1 MLWLKENFLHD
12 ICFQCLHKMS
22 RSERSNQ
29 KFSFLHKPMYFSH
42 TLFRDVCKN
51 ITRKTCNTNARE
63 IIFHKLFFLGKNNA
77 IPDASPNFMFV
88 SLKNAIGWKTWLG
101 IFMRGQKSPRAN
113 DARPPISMK
122 WQDCRTLKYKN
133 PSQINMVT
141 GYWNLWGDILLRLQM
156 RVLTKRWVNTNAKI
170 IEFWYPFTY
179 VP

>member
-1 MLWLKENFLHD
+1 MT
-12 ICFQCLHKMS
+12 S
-22 RSERSNQ
+22 VSNACIKWADQ
-29 KFSFLHKPMYFSH
+29 KDQTKKFSFLHKPK
-42 TLFRDVCKN
+42 LLLRDVCKN
-51 ITRKTCNTNARE
+51 FTHKACNTTARE
-63 IIFHKLFFLGKNNA
+63 NYFPRVVLLGKKNA

-88 SLKNAIGWKTWLG
+88 SVKNTIGWKTWLG

-141 GYWNLWGDILLRLQM
+141 GYWNLSGDILLRLQM
-156 RVLTKRWVNTNAKI
+156 RVLAKRWVNTNAKI
-170 IEFWYPFTY
+170 IKFWYSFTF